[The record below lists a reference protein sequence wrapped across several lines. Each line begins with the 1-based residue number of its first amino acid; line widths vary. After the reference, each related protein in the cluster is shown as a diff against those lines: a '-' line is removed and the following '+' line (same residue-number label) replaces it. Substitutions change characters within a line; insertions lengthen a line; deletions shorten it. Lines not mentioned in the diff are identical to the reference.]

1 MIDLLTHRSVVWTA
15 NGRRTAIGQFRDGSQ
30 SQRTH
35 TDSHKQPTALSCTV
49 LPHYTYHCRP
59 CPVLGAS
66 PAAVQSTAGTV
77 QENADA
83 RKANADD
90 LLSEID
96 TDGDGEI
103 SRQEFSDHL
112 FGTVRGVAVVD
123 E

>member
-1 MIDLLTHRSVVWTA
+1 MSFEFA
-15 NGRRTAIGQFRDGSQ
+15 
-30 SQRTH
+30 
-35 TDSHKQPTALSCTV
+35 AL
-49 LPHYTYHCRP
+49 R
-59 CPVLGAS
+59 LGFGLAGTR
-66 PAAVQSTAGTV
+66 QSTRESA
-77 QENADA
+77 QDLQRDPQRDLQRDPQLADA